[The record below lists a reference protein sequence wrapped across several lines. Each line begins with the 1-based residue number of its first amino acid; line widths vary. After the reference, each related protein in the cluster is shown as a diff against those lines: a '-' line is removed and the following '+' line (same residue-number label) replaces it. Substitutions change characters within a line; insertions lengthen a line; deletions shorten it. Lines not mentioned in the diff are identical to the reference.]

1 MNQLEGYRRPQ
12 YRHRRSQYSYI
23 VPCVERLNVDRFR
36 SVENVAFVGWVQ
48 SLAIFVAE
56 SLKRVVSGVCGLRVD
71 PHAKQKR
78 K

>member
-1 MNQLEGYRRPQ
+1 M
-12 YRHRRSQYSYI
+12 
-23 VPCVERLNVDRFR
+23 DRFR

-48 SLAIFVAE
+48 SLAIFVVE
-56 SLKRVVSGVCGLRVD
+56 SLKRVVCGVCGLRVD